1 MPSIEHRPDRPKPWR
16 AIYWGPDGKRHSR
29 SFARESDAKRWL
41 TSEEAAKLQGTWA
54 DPNQGRRR
62 FNDWTDE
69 WWEVW
74 SSDPGRSPKTLE
86 AAESHLRLHIRSH
99 FGGRQLRAITVHAV
113 QHWQN
118 ELAGKASY
126 NLTMACR
133 SILNRIMQAAAD
145 NRLIP
150 FNPVSRVKPPRRSVD
165 PEIIF
170 GRVRRR
176 TFSPEEFGQFLAACP
191 AFYRDHFLT
200 QVATGLRSG
209 ELLGLRERRVD
220 LARRRIEVIDVR
232 YDAGRFGAGYKNRPK
247 SDASIRVVPLAES
260 AAQAI
265 TRRLVGCPPGG
276 LIFSGPGGSHGVK
289 RGERSKLSTGNYR
302 RVYKATVANAAL
314 PHLDLRGPHD
324 LRHTYATWLEDGG
337 IPSRVIDELMGHQGG
352 RHGERGSPMGI
363 AYRHTTPEMQARA
376 VAAIEERLA
385 IALRVVLHPSPN
397 EAQTAQPRSMTLGQ
411 GYSDLRI

>member
-1 MPSIEHRPDRPKPWR
+1 MPSIEYRPDRPKAWR

-62 FNDWTDE
+62 FNDWADE
-69 WWEVW
+69 WWAVW
-74 SSDPGRSPKTLE
+74 SADPGRSPKTLE

-99 FGGRQLRAITVHAV
+99 FGTRQLRTITVHAV
-113 QHWQN
+113 QQWQN

-133 SILNRIMQAAAD
+133 SLLNRILQAATD

-150 FNPVSRVKPPRRSVD
+150 FNPVAKVRPPKRPVD
-165 PEIIF
+165 PEVIF
-170 GRVRRR
+170 GRIRPR
-176 TFSPEEFGQFLAACP
+176 TYSPEEFGQFLTACP
-191 AFYRDHFLT
+191 GFYRDHFLT

-209 ELLGLRERRVD
+209 ELLGLRQGRVD

-232 YDAGRFGAGYKNRPK
+232 YDAGRYGSGYKNRPK
-247 SDASIRVVPLAES
+247 SDASIRVVPLAEP
-260 AAQAI
+260 AAEAVG
-265 TRRLVGCPPGG
+265 RRLVGCPPDG
-276 LIFSGPGGSHGVK
+276 LVFSGPGGSNNIRRGV
-289 RGERSKLSTGNYR
+289 RSKLSTRNYR
-302 RVYKATVANAAL
+302 RVYKAAVATAGL

-324 LRHTYATWLEDGG
+324 LRHTFATWLEDEG

-352 RHGERGSPMGI
+352 RRGERDSPMGM
-363 AYRHTTPEMQARA
+363 AYRHTTPEMQARVVA
-376 VAAIEERLA
+376 VIEARLA
-385 IALRVVLHPSPN
+385 IVMGVVLQLSPRTP
-397 EAQTAQPRSMTLGQ
+397 QPPQPRSLA
-411 GYSDLRI
+411 SE